1 MRKSCSLQNSRK
13 EWESSSQNDEQ
24 EWLLGVLQGS
34 LQICKKRVASSVK
47 KKKKKALAV
56 TAQNVN
62 SKYTK
67 RCFASF
73 VIGEIERSQWTIATA
88 ATTHT
93 HTGGAETAGQGPRVK
108 EGLTGGKAQAVLTGL
123 KTKQPGT
130 TQSRNLWWKSGDI
143 MICGPEVLLRIQIQV
158 CSCTWTH
165 VQRRPQQC
173 YLWEQSNRHH
183 PMSINKRRINYD
195 DSTLQGRA
203 TNCWYSEQ
211 PEQTSQTQCW
221 RAEASHASGQFTRS
235 GIILFR
241 ETCIA
246 IKQWLVAGSD
256 CNKVEVIGEVEWACG
271 GWGCWQR
278 SDSWS
283 GCCLCRHSVRFQMWV
298 RVCIYMYT
306 HTYVYIFFFIVKN
319 F

>member
-1 MRKSCSLQNSRK
+1 MKERLTSPISKWGSPVPYKTAGKSEKAVHRMMSKNDYSVCSKDLYRSARRGLPVQWR
-13 EWESSSQNDEQ
+13 
-24 EWLLGVLQGS
+24 
-34 LQICKKRVASSVK
+34 

-62 SKYTK
+62 SKCKK

-211 PEQTSQTQCW
+211 REQTSQTQCW
-221 RAEASHASGQFTRS
+221 RAEASHASGQFMRS

-246 IKQWLVAGSD
+246 INQ
-256 CNKVEVIGEVEWACG
+256 
-271 GWGCWQR
+271 
-278 SDSWS
+278 
-283 GCCLCRHSVRFQMWV
+283 
-298 RVCIYMYT
+298 
-306 HTYVYIFFFIVKN
+306 
-319 F
+319 